1 MRYARILA
9 CLAVLAILAGCKSGK
24 ELPPRQSVPQE
35 VVNNFELLT
44 ASYPEWTTF
53 SSKGS
58 ATFSF
63 GSGSSLSASTQVRM
77 IRGKAL
83 QVSVRVLLGIEVA
96 RVYMT
101 ADSLFIMDKMQ
112 KRYLSESLQS
122 IGNRLSNP
130 ISLQTIQ
137 DALLGR
143 IFLLKSETNSYTLA
157 DFEVVDNGSSRW
169 SLSPRDRDSRFGYR
183 FDLEGTKLLSTV
195 LTSSGGSKAINCSY
209 SQFIKQG
216 QSGNFPTEMEITL
229 KGLSFPIALNL
240 GYDSSSISWNG
251 KLSIEKPD
259 LSRYTR
265 LSATQLLK
273 ELSL

>member
-77 IRGKAL
+77 IRGEAL

-112 KRYLSESLQS
+112 KRYLPLMREAAGKGHIAASHIATLTDRADGDSDRYELRAAQGVS
-122 IGNRLSNP
+122 IVTVTKADG
-130 ISLQTIQ
+130 T
-137 DALLGR
+137 
-143 IFLLKSETNSYTLA
+143 SYTQKI
-157 DFEVVDNGSSRW
+157 
-169 SLSPRDRDSRFGYR
+169 Y
-183 FDLEGTKLLSTV
+183 
-195 LTSSGGSKAINCSY
+195 
-209 SQFIKQG
+209 
-216 QSGNFPTEMEITL
+216 
-229 KGLSFPIALNL
+229 
-240 GYDSSSISWNG
+240 
-251 KLSIEKPD
+251 
-259 LSRYTR
+259 
-265 LSATQLLK
+265 
-273 ELSL
+273 